1 MLMARS
7 HTNCF
12 ALLLVGGAFVGCAAQ
27 AYDPAASG
35 AVPEEVVAFL
45 RERELCDHFRNEPI
59 EGVGKEA
66 DGRRAFVLESL
77 DIYCSGTDKRL
88 AALKR
93 RFAYHPDVMLALKEI
108 EESVE
113 APCP

>member
-1 MLMARS
+1 MALS
-7 HTNCF
+7 HINCF
-12 ALLLVGGAFVGCAAQ
+12 ALLLVGSSFVGCTAQ
-27 AYDPAASG
+27 AYDPAASQ
-35 AVPEEVVAFL
+35 AVPEEVEAFL

-59 EGVGKEA
+59 EGIGKEA
-66 DGRRAFVLESL
+66 DERRSFVLQSL

-93 RFAYHPDVMLALKEI
+93 RFASHPNVMSALNEI
-108 EESVE
+108 EESIE